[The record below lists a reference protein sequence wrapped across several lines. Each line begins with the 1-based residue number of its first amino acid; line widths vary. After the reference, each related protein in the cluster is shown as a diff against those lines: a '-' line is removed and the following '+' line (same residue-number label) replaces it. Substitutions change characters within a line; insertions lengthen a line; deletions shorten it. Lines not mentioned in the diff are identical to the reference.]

1 MKLLPNDRK
10 KLLTIILESYPDI
23 AEIEI
28 LIRLELGENL
38 DDIVGGSNNKQKIFK
53 LIEWAE
59 TRGTLIDLLN
69 AISKDRPDNVELQE
83 TIKNLLEKSS
93 QNSKINPDED
103 DQKKNKLALVIK
115 NCCVGLVII
124 VTGFMGYRFFQ
135 PELNCN
141 NKQLQEQDN
150 SIKIIIADFE
160 GNQDSNL
167 ETSLSEGLKTR
178 IPSDVTI
185 CRQLNE
191 AVKESSEANELGKRL
206 FPQNPTVLV
215 LWGRISKFSFLGGVE
230 INYDNNQVHDQKI
243 QEKITRSRLVD
254 ISLHQKDPLIFK
266 EILLKIADFQVAY
279 RIALS
284 YYSSNKQDKIKESQ
298 QLLQDILDRII
309 SCQINNEQLINLN
322 IQEQEVADAYSLLGD
337 LYNKNEDFNNAINSY
352 KCSYKF
358 EKDEDRR
365 NTLLLQQSENYTT
378 LEEFYQASELY
389 QRVINN
395 ESNDSKTKS
404 RALVSRAMMFAKLKK
419 YRQAEKDLGQVIEQ
433 NLDRP
438 YGLEIRSSIRLFDY
452 PNRLGAIS
460 DLSKLCQIDAKKCKD
475 SIDFYNEV
483 ITKDNPQ
490 EYQQIVSEL
499 REIKKTHPEWQKL
512 INQLLEKNNSK

>member
-160 GNQDSNL
+160 GNPDPN
-167 ETSLSEGLKTR
+167 LKTYLFEKLKTK
-178 IPSDVTI
+178 IPPNRTVTI
-185 CRQLNE
+185 CQ
-191 AVKESSEANELGKRL
+191 
-206 FPQNPTVLV
+206 
-215 LWGRISKFSFLGGVE
+215 
-230 INYDNNQVHDQKI
+230 
-243 QEKITRSRLVD
+243 
-254 ISLHQKDPLIFK
+254 
-266 EILLKIADFQVAY
+266 
-279 RIALS
+279 
-284 YYSSNKQDKIKESQ
+284 
-298 QLLQDILDRII
+298 
-309 SCQINNEQLINLN
+309 
-322 IQEQEVADAYSLLGD
+322 
-337 LYNKNEDFNNAINSY
+337 
-352 KCSYKF
+352 
-358 EKDEDRR
+358 
-365 NTLLLQQSENYTT
+365 
-378 LEEFYQASELY
+378 
-389 QRVINN
+389 
-395 ESNDSKTKS
+395 
-404 RALVSRAMMFAKLKK
+404 
-419 YRQAEKDLGQVIEQ
+419 
-433 NLDRP
+433 
-438 YGLEIRSSIRLFDY
+438 
-452 PNRLGAIS
+452 
-460 DLSKLCQIDAKKCKD
+460 
-475 SIDFYNEV
+475 
-483 ITKDNPQ
+483 
-490 EYQQIVSEL
+490 
-499 REIKKTHPEWQKL
+499 
-512 INQLLEKNNSK
+512 

>member
-1 MKLLPNDRK
+1 MKLSPHDRK
-10 KLLTIILESYPDI
+10 QLLKVIIDSYPNI
-23 AEIEI
+23 AD
-28 LIRLELGENL
+28 LEMLLQFDLGENL
-38 DDIVGGSNNKQKIFK
+38 DYIVGGSNNKEKVFN
-53 LIEWAE
+53 LIQWAE
-59 TRGTLIDLLN
+59 SRGKLRGLLN
-69 AISKDRPDNVELQE
+69 TIAQNIPDNVELQE

-93 QNSKINPDED
+93 QNSKINPDHDED

-115 NCCVGLVII
+115 SCCVGLGII
-124 VTGFMGYRFFQ
+124 VTGFISYCYFQ
-135 PELNCN
+135 PKLNCN
-141 NKQLQEQDN
+141 NKQLEQRD
-150 SIKIIIADFE
+150 SIKIIIPDFE

-167 ETSLSEGLKTR
+167 ETSISEGLKTR

-185 CRQLNE
+185 CRQLNK
-191 AVKESSEANELGKRL
+191 AVKEPSEANQLGKRL
-206 FPQNPTVLV
+206 FPQDPNVLV

-230 INYDNNQVHDQKI
+230 INYDNNQVYDQKI

-309 SCQINNEQLINLN
+309 SCQVNNEQLINLN
-322 IQEQEVADAYSLLGD
+322 TQEVADAYSLLGD
-337 LYNKNEDFNNAINSY
+337 LYNKSEDFNNAINSY

-358 EKDEDRR
+358 EKDENRR
-365 NTLLLQQSENYTT
+365 NTLLVQQSDNHTT
-378 LEEFYQASELY
+378 LGEFDQALELY

-395 ESNDSKTKS
+395 GSNDSKT
-404 RALVSRAMMFAKLKK
+404 RALVSRAMMFTKLKK
-419 YRQAEKDLGQVIEQ
+419 YSQAEKDLGQVIEQ
-433 NLDRP
+433 NLDRS
-438 YGLEIRSSIRLFDY
+438 YGLEIRSSIRLFDA

-460 DLSKLCQIDAKKCKD
+460 DLSKLCQIDTKKCKD

-483 ITKDNPQ
+483 ITKYNPQ

-499 REIKKTHPEWQKL
+499 REIKKTHPEWQQL

>member
-1 MKLLPNDRK
+1 MKLLPNDRQ
-10 KLLTIILESYPDI
+10 KLNIMLDSYPDI

-38 DDIVGGSNNKQKIFK
+38 DDIVGGSNNKQKVFN
-53 LIEWAE
+53 LIKWAE
-59 TRGTLIDLLN
+59 TRGKLIDLLN

-83 TIKNLLEKSS
+83 SIKNLLEKSS
-93 QNSKINPDED
+93 PNSKINPDED

-115 NCCVGLVII
+115 SCCVGLVII

-266 EILLKIADFQVAY
+266 EILLKIANFQVAY

-284 YYSSNKQDKIKESQ
+284 YYSSDNQYKNKESQ
-298 QLLQDILDRII
+298 RLLQDTLDTVI
-309 SCQINNEQLINLN
+309 SCPVNNEQLINLN
-322 IQEQEVADAYSLLGD
+322 LNIQEVADAYSLLGD
-337 LYNKNEDFNNAINSY
+337 FYNKNENFNQAIISY

-358 EKDEDRR
+358 EKDRDRR
-365 NTLLLQQSENYTT
+365 DTLLLQQAENYTK
-378 LEEFYQASELY
+378 LNNIAQALKLY
-389 QRVINN
+389 QKVIEEGSNN
-395 ESNDSKTKS
+395 SKS
-404 RALVSRAMMFAKLKK
+404 GALVSRAMMFVTLNKCIE
-419 YRQAEKDLGQVIEQ
+419 AEKDLGEVIDK
-433 NLDRP
+433 NLNPR
-438 YGLEIRSSIRLFDY
+438 YGLEIRAEVRLFDC
-452 PNRLGAIS
+452 PKRLDAIA
-460 DLSKLCQIDAKKCKD
+460 DLSKLCQLDPKGCQNTILYYSK
-475 SIDFYNEV
+475 V
-483 ITKDNPQ
+483 ITKYNPQ
-490 EYQQIVSEL
+490 EYQKIVSEL
-499 REIKKTHPEWQKL
+499 QEIQKTHPKWQKL
-512 INQLLEKNNSK
+512 INQVIEKNNSK